1 MSKLQVDKIYA
12 KDALNAPDFPK
23 GATVTGVVTATSFS
37 GSGAALSNTPDVWNK
52 PAAGIN
58 TSGSVGIGT
67 TRPDSIVRSNNAAI
81 LNVGVVTANYY
92 YGDGGNITGL
102 NIPTSFTWLEG
113 SLF

>member
-1 MSKLQVDKIYA
+1 M
-12 KDALNAPDFPK
+12 
-23 GATVTGVVTATSFS
+23 TATSFS

-52 PAAGIN
+52 TAAGIN

>member
-52 PAAGIN
+52 TAAGIN

-81 LNVGVVTANYY
+81 LNVGVVTANY
-92 YGDGGNITGL
+92 
-102 NIPTSFTWLEG
+102 
-113 SLF
+113 